1 MEADIATYAATYVLA
16 RIAVVCAFGY
26 FIYRVVTSRRT
37 AAVSNVNDRDFT
49 RQAHVVSEDRC

>member
-26 FIYRVVTSRRT
+26 FIYRVVSSRRT
-37 AAVSNVNDRDFT
+37 AAVSDVNGRDYT
-49 RQAHVVSEDRC
+49 RQAHVVPEDRC